1 MVICMNILNLL
12 LNAFKPNFSDKKLFE
27 GGFTML
33 KAQDL
38 ARYIITKCT
47 LDGKPI
53 SNLQLQKILYFVQGA
68 FYYKLNRSIF
78 DDPIRAWDYGP
89 VIDNVYDMYKKHGSS
104 TIHDIDINFE
114 STFSKERNP
123 EATRE
128 LVDIVVESL
137 REMDPWELVKI
148 SHEDGTPWKKNYQM
162 WWPTIEETQIENYFK
177 NNDEIFKKLNI
188 DFDKKPQGT
197 DTQSNESKIVLDFFH
212 KLNEIKHQ
220 VEE

>member
-1 MVICMNILNLL
+1 MVDYMSILILL
-12 LNAFKPNFSDKKLFE
+12 LKIFKSNFSKEKLDE
-27 GGFTML
+27 GGITML

-38 ARYIITKCT
+38 AKYIITKCT

-68 FYYKLNRSIF
+68 FYYKLKHPIF

-89 VIDNVYDMYKKHGSS
+89 VIDDVYNTYKKYGSS

-114 STFSKERNP
+114 STFSKESDP

-162 WWPTIEETQIENYFK
+162 WWPTIESTQIENYFK
-177 NNDEIFKKLNI
+177 NNDDVFKELNVN
-188 DFDKKPQGT
+188 FDKKPQGT
-197 DTQSNESKIVLDFFH
+197 DTQSDESKIVLEFFNR
-212 KLNEIKHQ
+212 LNEIKQ
-220 VEE
+220 QTEE

>member
-1 MVICMNILNLL
+1 MVTGMNILLL
-12 LNAFKPNFSDKKLFE
+12 LSKIFSSNFSEEKLDE
-27 GGFTML
+27 GGITMV

-38 ARYIITKCT
+38 AKYIITKCT

-68 FYYKLNRSIF
+68 FYYRLEHPIF

-89 VIDNVYDMYKKHGSS
+89 VIDNVYNAYKKYGAS

-114 STFSKERNP
+114 STFDKENDP

-137 REMDPWELVKI
+137 REMNPWELVRI
-148 SHEDGTPWKKNYQM
+148 SHESGTPWEKNYKI
-162 WWPTIEETQIENYFK
+162 WWPTIESAQIENYFK
-177 NNDEIFKKLNI
+177 GNDKIFNELNI
-188 DFDKKPQGT
+188 NFDQKPEGT
-197 DTQSNESKIVLDFFH
+197 DTKSNESKIVLDFFN
-212 KLNEIKHQ
+212 KLNEIKQ
-220 VEE
+220 QTEE